1 MLRMGS
7 EKGRANVAYPRGRNP
22 LRRNHCA
29 DVVRSQDIRY
39 IYIRIVYN
47 GKAYLPTYPTNAHL
61 RPLQS
66 VHPVHILSIRSR
78 TYGPTQRGLHVRA
91 HQSVSRIS
99 ALSVRF
105 TEARDPTFGET
116 DADVDLVGL
125 EGRDHVAGAGGEG
138 DEGTL

>member
-1 MLRMGS
+1 MLRVGEDETHYVGTTARISSGS
-7 EKGRANVAYPRGRNP
+7 
-22 LRRNHCA
+22 RRLGIYI
-29 DVVRSQDIRY
+29 DIDIRV
-39 IYIRIVYN
+39 VYN
-47 GKAYLPTYPTNAHL
+47 GKAYPPTNPTDAHL

-66 VHPVHILSIRSR
+66 VHPVHNLSIRSR
-78 TYGPTQRGLHVRA
+78 TYSPTQRRLHVRA